1 MGGHAGKSVAD
12 AGQKQDKA
20 QMGVFQH
27 GVRCQ
32 AAADDLYQYLQFF
45 GRPRR
50 MLAERNKRTK
60 NEISKLSV
68 PGNAGGLLLKMSKN
82 IADYQHVT
90 GRICDFS
97 DFSGQQ

>member
-1 MGGHAGKSVAD
+1 
-12 AGQKQDKA
+12 
-20 QMGVFQH
+20 
-27 GVRCQ
+27 
-32 AAADDLYQYLQFF
+32 
-45 GRPRR
+45 

-82 IADYQHVT
+82 IADYQPVT

-97 DFSGQQ
+97 DFSGQQWKKI